1 MGKVSYALCNNVQ
14 YITYIP
20 LVWKALLK
28 CPKGESLF
36 RITQNRQKLKKEM
49 KEVMCEVILHEVI
62 VTMKR
67 NGFFLNFITGGKE
80 ILYLK
85 PRQGESTSQW

>member
-1 MGKVSYALCNNVQ
+1 
-14 YITYIP
+14 
-20 LVWKALLK
+20 
-28 CPKGESLF
+28 
-36 RITQNRQKLKKEM
+36 
-49 KEVMCEVILHEVI
+49 MCEVILHEVI